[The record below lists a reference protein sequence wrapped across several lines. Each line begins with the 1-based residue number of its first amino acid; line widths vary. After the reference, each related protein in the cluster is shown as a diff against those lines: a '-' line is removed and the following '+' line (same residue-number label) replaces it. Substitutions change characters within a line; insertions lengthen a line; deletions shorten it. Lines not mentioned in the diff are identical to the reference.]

1 MKKILLL
8 TAAFVFTLAASAQT
22 GTSPKPDDIAK
33 FNEETHDFGKIKY
46 NVPAIFYFEIKNITD
61 KPIVVE
67 SATGSCGCTVPEKPD
82 QPIEPGK
89 TAKMKVQYAANAMG
103 VQQKDVNVK
112 LSGTDQMK
120 TLHIRAEVVSAEE
133 YDAMMKEKANTPAT
147 PVKNEG
153 TKEKPKN

>member
-8 TAAFVFTLAASAQT
+8 AAAFTFTLAVSAQT
-22 GTSPKPDDIAK
+22 NMPKPDEIAK

-46 NVPAIFYFEIKNITD
+46 NVPVIFYFEIKNITD

-67 SATGSCGCTVPEKPD
+67 SATGSCGCTVPEKPEA
-82 QPIEPGK
+82 PIEPGK

-133 YDAMMKEKANTPAT
+133 YDAMMKEKVNTPAT
-147 PVKNEG
+147 PAKNEG
-153 TKEKPKN
+153 TKDKPKN

>member
-8 TAAFVFTLAASAQT
+8 AAAFVFTLAASAQT
-22 GTSPKPDDIAK
+22 TSPTPDQIAK

-67 SATGSCGCTVPEKPD
+67 SATGSCGCTVPEKPEL
-82 QPIEPGK
+82 PIEPGK

-112 LSGTDQMK
+112 LSGTDQIK
-120 TLHIRAEVVSAEE
+120 VLHI
-133 YDAMMKEKANTPAT
+133 KA
-147 PVKNEG
+147 
-153 TKEKPKN
+153 